1 MRDMA
6 TAPHLRLNPATL
18 LLLPHVMK
26 RPLIIDRTPCTVK
39 LEEMSMVLL
48 LFHLSLNI
56 TENCL
61 SAKNAVHYL
70 TVNQH

>member
-26 RPLIIDRTPCTVK
+26 RPLNIDRTACTVK
-39 LEEMSMVLL
+39 LEEMCVVLL
-48 LFHLSLNI
+48 LFPLSLNI
-56 TENCL
+56 NEICL
-61 SAKNAVHYL
+61 RAKNAVHA
-70 TVNQH
+70 